1 MTSKIERANGP
12 HPVDVHVG
20 ARLRLRRVYLGFSQ
34 ARLAGVLGLTFQQI
48 QKYERGVNRIS
59 ASKLFELAV
68 LLDVPVGFFF
78 DGAEGAVG
86 DLLENRAKKGRAG
99 KSVWPTN
106 PDQGF
111 MTKKE
116 TTQLIGN
123 YYRINDESL
132 RQGVLALVKS
142 LGKTTLS

>member
-1 MTSKIERANGP
+1 MKTKGTGAP

-20 ARLRLRRVYLGFSQ
+20 AQLRLRRVYMGFSQ
-34 ARLAGVLGLTFQQI
+34 VRLAKALGLTFQQI

-78 DGAEGAVG
+78 DGAEGAIG
-86 DLLENRAKKGRAG
+86 DRLDSQAGGRAAR
-99 KSVWPTN
+99 WPLQRARQ
-106 PDQGF
+106 DQGYT
-111 MTKKE
+111 TKKE
-116 TTQLIGN
+116 TTQLIGD
-123 YYRINDESL
+123 YYRISDETL

-142 LGKTTLS
+142 LSKASRS